1 MFSGVLTAQ
10 NNNASDF
17 IYGVIAQG
25 TQSYIGTTSK
35 TFDQPVTIFIG
46 GTTPL
51 TYTWSFVSGNVCTL
65 NSGQGTTTANFR
77 ITLSSPW
84 TGASVIKCDTT
95 TSSGGPITTYST
107 IFWSSAV

>member
-1 MFSGVLTAQ
+1 MFSGVLNGQ
-10 NNNASDF
+10 NNNASNF

-25 TQSYIGTTSK
+25 TQTYTGSVSK
-35 TFDQPVTIFIG
+35 TFTQPVTIFIG

-51 TYTWSFVSGNVCTL
+51 TYTWSFVSGDVCTL

-77 ITLSSPW
+77 ITLLSPW
-84 TGASVIKCDTT
+84 SAASVIKCDIT

-107 IFWSSAV
+107 IYWSPAV